1 VGGIYVINSLLDDSA
16 FQVLR
21 SFRPYLGNRG
31 NDFLA
36 TLESI
41 QELVTSE
48 PAQKT
53 AECLRSF
60 GFGDNFS
67 SQEVQSETEPNPYN
81 LFLILSLL
89 FVADIPKGGGPL
101 KGVGVQKPAQELLPV
116 QITPIQTKRGE
127 V

>member
-1 VGGIYVINSLLDDSA
+1 VRNSLLDDSA

-31 NDFLA
+31 NGFLA

-53 AECLRSF
+53 VECLRSF
-60 GFGDNFS
+60 GLGDVFS
-67 SQEVQSETEPNPYN
+67 SQEVQGETEPNPYN

-89 FVADIPKGGGPL
+89 FVADIPNGGGPP
-101 KGVGVQKPAQELLPV
+101 KDAGIQKPAQELLPA
-116 QITPIQTKRGE
+116 PISPT
-127 V
+127 